1 MRAHP
6 AEHLVTAFFAGILIT
21 FAAGIGASLF
31 LSFAFHGFSS
41 DRMPHAK
48 TTAGNVATLAGI
60 AILVAGCCAAALIL
74 AGRARDQVGLGR
86 FAAASLGL
94 MPMPFVAVIPA
105 LAAGAGLGFWA
116 AVVLYGVLATAYA
129 YAWARLVGRW
139 ADRHSRRA

>member
-6 AEHLVTAFFAGILIT
+6 AERLVTAFFASILIT
-21 FAAGIGASLF
+21 FAAGIGASLV

-41 DRMPHAK
+41 DQMPHAT
-48 TTAGNVATLAGI
+48 TTAGNAATLAGL

-74 AGRARDQVGLGR
+74 VGWARHRIGLPR
-86 FAAASLGL
+86 FAAASLCL
-94 MPMPFVAVIPA
+94 VPLPFVAVVPA

-129 YAWARLVGRW
+129 YGWARLVGVW